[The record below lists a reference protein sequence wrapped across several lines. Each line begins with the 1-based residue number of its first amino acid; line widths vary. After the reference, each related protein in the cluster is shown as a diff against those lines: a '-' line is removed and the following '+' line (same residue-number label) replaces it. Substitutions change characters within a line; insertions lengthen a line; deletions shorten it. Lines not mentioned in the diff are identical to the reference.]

1 MTNRTLITLLFA
13 SCLLLPVGPAK
24 AGGIDVDPVPL
35 DGVAEPIA
43 EAIRAAQVQL
53 DRARASD
60 QTVVRAQA
68 YAVYGDVL
76 LAHGFSDQAS
86 QAYRNARALAPTVL
100 DWPYLLGVIAAGEGR
115 LDDAL
120 SLFNEALEI
129 DGWDRPA
136 LARRGQVQ
144 LERGE
149 LDASQRDFQRL
160 LQLQPNSA
168 VALAGLGRVAL
179 ARNNYEEA
187 ADFLERA
194 LNQSPSAT
202 RLFQP
207 LGMAYRGLGRAD
219 DARAALARVGEGQPS
234 MTDPALDRVTE
245 QSRSAQYFLEVGL
258 ERAAAGDLH
267 AARQALLSALALEPA
282 NLTILENYGQIAA
295 RQGDLE
301 EARATFRRMV
311 QIDRGNAE
319 YFVLLG
325 QIDELRGA
333 PGEAIAAYQ
342 QALSVEPGMMAARE
356 GLAFAT
362 LARGEFAEAD
372 QRFETLASESE
383 GATERRFRFWQ
394 AKTWLGMGDCDRGA
408 DLLDLL
414 SDSTEEADPLV
425 LSAIARVRS
434 SCRRANQAGLDE
446 ALEWAELIYDNEP
459 DIESSATLAMV
470 HAARG
475 EFDDAVDFQAQA
487 MFEALR
493 DGSLDY
499 RRDLRENMERYQRG
513 EPATRPFGPGYPPFG
528 RP

>member
-1 MTNRTLITLLFA
+1 MTTLALAL
-13 SCLLLPVGPAK
+13 CLLSPIGLAR
-24 AGGIDVDPVPL
+24 AGSIDIDPVPMEGL
-35 DGVAEPIA
+35 AEPIV
-43 EAIRAAQVQL
+43 EAIRTAQTNL
-53 DRARASD
+53 ARAQASEE
-60 QTVVRAQA
+60 TVVRAQA

-76 LAHGFSDQAS
+76 LAHGFSGQAS
-86 QAYRNARALAPTVL
+86 QAYRNARELAPNVL
-100 DWPYLLGVIAAGEGR
+100 DWPYLLGVIAAGEGN
-115 LDDAL
+115 LD
-120 SLFNEALEI
+120 EALELFDEALAI

-136 LARRGQVQ
+136 LVRRGQVQ

-149 LDASQRDFQRL
+149 LDASERDFQRL
-160 LQLQPNSA
+160 LQLQPASA
-168 VALAGLGRVAL
+168 AALAGLGRVAL
-179 ARNNYEEA
+179 ARNEYQEA
-187 ADFLERA
+187 ADFLEQA

-207 LGMAYRGLGRAD
+207 LGMAYRGLGRVE

-234 MTDPALDRVTE
+234 MTDPALDRVTQ

-282 NLTILENYGQIAA
+282 NLTVLENYGQVAA
-295 RQGDLE
+295 RQGDLA

-311 QIDRGNAE
+311 QIDRSNAQ

-325 QIDELRGA
+325 QVDELRGD
-333 PGEAIAAYQ
+333 PSEAMAAYR
-342 QALSVEPGMMAARE
+342 QALTVEPGLLAARE
-356 GLAFAT
+356 GLAFAS
-362 LARGEFAEAD
+362 LAKGELTEAD
-372 QRFETLASESE
+372 QRFETLASESD
-383 GATERRFRFWQ
+383 GDDERRFRFWQ
-394 AKTWLGMGDCDRGA
+394 AKTWLASGDCDRAA

-414 SDSTEEADPLV
+414 SDSTEQADPLV
-425 LSAIARVRS
+425 LSAIARIRS
-434 SCRRANQAGLDE
+434 SCRRADQAGLNE
-446 ALEWAELIYDNEP
+446 ALEWAELIYDSDP
-459 DIESSATLAMV
+459 DVESAATLAMV

-513 EPATRPFGPGYPPFG
+513 EPARVPFAPGYPPFG

>member
-1 MTNRTLITLLFA
+1 MIRIVFPITFVL
-13 SCLLLPVGPAK
+13 CLLLASGSAR
-24 AGGIDVDPVPL
+24 AGDIAIDPVPL
-35 DGVAEPIA
+35 DGLAEPIV
-43 EAIRAAQVQL
+43 EAIRAAQVNLEQ
-53 DRARASD
+53 AQAGE

-86 QAYRNARALAPTVL
+86 QAYQNARALAPTVL

-115 LDDAL
+115 LD
-120 SLFNEALEI
+120 EALGLFDEALAI
-129 DGWDRPA
+129 DGWDRPS

-149 LDASQRDFQRL
+149 LDASERDFQRL
-160 LQLQPNSA
+160 AQLQPDSA
-168 VALAGLGRVAL
+168 VALAGLGRVSL
-179 ARNNYEEA
+179 ARNDYEQA
-187 ADFLERA
+187 AEFLEQA
-194 LNQSPSAT
+194 INQSPSAT

-207 LGMAYRGLGRAD
+207 LGMAYRGMGRAD
-219 DARAALARVGEGQPS
+219 DARAALARVGDGQPS

-245 QSRSAQYFLEVGL
+245 QSRSAQYFLEVSM

-267 AARQALLSALALEPA
+267 AARQTLLSALALEPT
-282 NLTILENYGQIAA
+282 NLTVLENYGQIAA
-295 RQGDLE
+295 RQGDLD

-311 QIDRGNAE
+311 QIDRSNAD
-319 YFVLLG
+319 YFVMLG
-325 QIDELRGA
+325 QVDELRGE
-333 PGEAIAAYQ
+333 PSEAFAAYQ
-342 QALSVEPGMMAARE
+342 QALTVQPGLMAARE
-356 GLAFAT
+356 GLAFAP
-362 LARGEFAEAD
+362 LARGELAEAD

-383 GATERRFRFWQ
+383 GDAERRFRFWQ
-394 AKTWLGMGDCDRGA
+394 AKTWLAKGDCGRGA

-414 SDSTEEADPLV
+414 SDSSEQADPMI
-425 LSAIARVRS
+425 LSAIARIRS
-434 SCRRANQAGLDE
+434 SCRRSDEAGLDE

-459 DIESSATLAMV
+459 DVESAATLAMV

-493 DGSLDY
+493 DGSLDF
-499 RRDLRENMERYQRG
+499 RADLRENMERYQNG
-513 EPATRPFGPGYPPFG
+513 EAARQPYSPGYPPFG

>member
-1 MTNRTLITLLFA
+1 MIRTALTMTFA
-13 SCLLLPVGPAK
+13 LCLLLATGPAR
-24 AGGIDVDPVPL
+24 AGGVAIDPVPL
-35 DGVAEPIA
+35 DGLAEPIV
-43 EAIRAAQVQL
+43 EAIRVAQANLEQ
-53 DRARASD
+53 ARAGGQS
-60 QTVVRAQA
+60 VVRAQA

-76 LAHGFSDQAS
+76 LAHGFAEQAS
-86 QAYRNARALAPTVL
+86 QAYLNARALAPTVL

-115 LDDAL
+115 LDEAL
-120 SLFNEALEI
+120 SLFDEALDI

-149 LDASQRDFQRL
+149 LDASERDFQRL

-168 VALAGLGRVAL
+168 VALAGLGRVSL
-179 ARNNYEEA
+179 ARNQYEQAANY
-187 ADFLERA
+187 LERA

-207 LGMAYRGLGRAD
+207 LGMAYRGLGRSD

-234 MTDPALDRVTE
+234 MTDPALDRVAE

-258 ERAAAGDLH
+258 ERATAGDLH
-267 AARQALLSALALEPA
+267 AARQALLSALALEPG
-282 NLTILENYGQIAA
+282 NLAVLENYGQVAA

-319 YFVLLG
+319 YFMMLG
-325 QIDELRGA
+325 QVDELRGD
-333 PGEAIAAYQ
+333 PSEAIAAYQ
-342 QALSVEPGMMAARE
+342 QALTLQPGMMAARE

-362 LARGEFAEAD
+362 LAKGELAEAD

-383 GATERRFRFWQ
+383 GSAERRFRFWQ
-394 AKTWLGMGDCDRGA
+394 AKTWLAKGDCDRAA

-414 SDSTEEADPLV
+414 ADSSEQADPMV
-425 LSAIARVRS
+425 LSAIARIRS
-434 SCRRANQAGLDE
+434 SCRRADEAGLDE
-446 ALEWAELIYDNEP
+446 ALEWAEVIYDNEP
-459 DIESSATLAMV
+459 DVESAATLAMV

-513 EPATRPFGPGYPPFG
+513 EPASRPFSPGYPPFG